1 MDLALDDTNAVFSAL
16 VLIKSQIFLSSFH
29 SFFGGRWE
37 QTWITIQRQKSLGSK
52 FYLVLTKD
60 SWF

>member
-29 SFFGGRWE
+29 SFVGGR
-37 QTWITIQRQKSLGSK
+37 
-52 FYLVLTKD
+52 
-60 SWF
+60 